1 LHAARTRIS
10 PGRACAGVL
19 AGLALLAAGSSSAC
33 ATGPTAH
40 EARQTSAPCTRY
52 AAPWGSNHS
61 RGSFA
66 HPFRGIRRLVR
77 SLRPGQ
83 KGCLRKGIYREN
95 LSLNRGG
102 SAHRPITVSSYPGE
116 TARLIGTLT
125 LNDRASNLI
134 FEHLYLDGV
143 NSRHAASPIVTAGNV
158 TFRDNDVTN
167 EHTAICFLLGV
178 RGYGRAKN
186 VAITRNRIHDCGR
199 LPRTQLDHGIYV
211 EHTNAVV
218 ISQNWIYDNA
228 DFGVHLYPDAQGT
241 RVTGNV
247 IDGNGMGVTFSGE
260 EHFASNDNLVDHNVI
275 SNSVERYNVENYFP
289 GPTGHGNVLRSNCVG
304 GGVRDSGNGGI
315 QVPHIGFAATGNVI
329 AAARFPARRS
339 RNFRLSRGS
348 PCGSVLPKTK
358 RTPGVGAPAP
368 PRAFVVVVRAPQ
380 LVRPGR
386 RLRVRGAV
394 AIDDG
399 RRIRQAMLQAHRG
412 SGWRT
417 LASANVK
424 RDRWFRLAY
433 RVGPHQARLRLRV
446 VAPGAHRSR
455 SFRVRVG

>member
-1 LHAARTRIS
+1 MDARNGIS
-10 PGRACAGVL
+10 PRRTCAGTL
-19 AGLALLAAGSSSAC
+19 AALALLGVGSSSAC
-33 ATGPTAH
+33 ATGPAAH
-40 EARQTSAPCTRY
+40 QTRRAAAPCTRY
-52 AAPWGSNHS
+52 AAPWGSNGA

-66 HPFRGIRRLVR
+66 HPFRGVRRLIH

-95 LSLNRGG
+95 LSINRGG
-102 SAHRPITVSSYPGE
+102 SARRPITLRSYPGE
-116 TARLIGTLT
+116 TARLVGTLT
-125 LNDRASNLI
+125 LNDGASNLI
-134 FEHLYLDGV
+134 FDHLYLDGV
-143 NSRHAASPIVTAGNV
+143 NSRGAASPIVTARNV
-158 TFRDNDVTN
+158 TFRNNDVTN

-178 RGYGRAKN
+178 PGYGRAKN

-247 IDGNGMGVTFSGE
+247 IDGNGMGITFSGE
-260 EHFASNDNLVDHNVI
+260 DHVASNDNLVEHNVI

-315 QVPHIGFAATGNVI
+315 QVPHAGFDATGNVI
-329 AAARFPARRS
+329 AAARFPARVS
-339 RNFRLSRGS
+339 GNFQLSRGS
-348 PCGSVLPKTK
+348 PCGGVLPRAKM
-358 RTPGVGAPAP
+358 TPGVGTPAP
-368 PRAFVVVVRAPQ
+368 PRAFVVVLHAPQ
-380 LVRPGR
+380 LVRHGK
-386 RLRVRGAV
+386 RLRVRGVV

-399 RRIRQAMLQAHRG
+399 RRIRQAMLQVHRG

-417 LASANVK
+417 LATAFVK
-424 RDRWFRLAY
+424 RDRWFRLGY
-433 RVGPHQARLRLRV
+433 RVGRRRGRLRLRV
-446 VAPGAHRSR
+446 VARGAHRSR
-455 SFRVRVG
+455 SFRVAVG